1 MHLIKAYHN
10 ATSLCWFLKVKQLF
24 CHICLSMLF
33 SYTHFNI
40 KVNLLQYNFI
50 YKIGINMKKHAMAKK
65 YRNSLLDPEK
75 DFLHLGFEIE
85 LIEAPPTIER
95 KKIQVSS

>member
-1 MHLIKAYHN
+1 
-10 ATSLCWFLKVKQLF
+10 
-24 CHICLSMLF
+24 
-33 SYTHFNI
+33 
-40 KVNLLQYNFI
+40 
-50 YKIGINMKKHAMAKK
+50 MKKHAMAKK